1 MTEFGEKEEGITYT
15 ERLGAYGIL
24 LDGDKV
30 LLEKTYLG
38 YFIPGGGL
46 EPGELHEE
54 ALRREYLEETGY
66 EVTPVRAL
74 GEVAQYVFVP
84 HSKRYL
90 KKLATF
96 FLVEGFQKFPEPV
109 QPDKDPDGT
118 QHPTVWLSVEEA
130 ISSLYLEAESWAL
143 EQLSGT

>member
-1 MTEFGEKEEGITYT
+1 MTEFGEREEGITYT

-24 LDGDKV
+24 LEGDNV

-66 EVTPVRAL
+66 EVTPVRML
-74 GEVAQYVFVP
+74 GEVVQYVFVP

-96 FLVEGFQKFPEPV
+96 FLVEGFRKFPEPL
-109 QPDKDPDGT
+109 QPDLNPDGT
-118 QHPTVWLSVEEA
+118 PHPAVWVPVHEA
-130 ISSLYLEAESWAL
+130 VDSLYLDAERWAL
-143 EQLSGT
+143 AELARA